1 MSTSK
6 DNIDL
11 TYLRTSVDDKNKNI
25 KNSSGIT
32 KFIVRIHTKY
42 AYTVY
47 SRINEVHTT
56 AYSTLIILVSIA
68 VCLVLKLE
76 SAADAILFQA
86 E

>member
-32 KFIVRIHTKY
+32 KFIVRIHNTKY
-42 AYTVY
+42 AY
-47 SRINEVHTT
+47 IQHNEVHTT

-68 VCLVLKLE
+68 VSGIE
-76 SAADAILFQA
+76 TADAILFQA